1 MQVHFVLYCTV
12 VHSAMST
19 GSLPKKGWKIRSTW
33 QCIIL

>member
-19 GSLPKKGWKIRSTW
+19 GSLPKKG
-33 QCIIL
+33 